1 MIAGTDDENQDFN
14 YLQNWGPRFNALAAM
29 YVHDKA
35 KSKQQPTQVGL
46 APPLDNAAGS
56 GAGPGG
62 GGLATTTATT
72 VTAAI
77 LTTATTTTLATAT
90 ATASTTGETGKVVL

>member
-1 MIAGTDDENQDFN
+1 MPIAGTDDENQDFN

-35 KSKQQPTQVGL
+35 KAKQQQQQQQPSPSQVGV
-46 APPLDNAAGS
+46 DNALAVVATGS

-62 GGLATTTATT
+62 GSGAANTTE
-72 VTAAI
+72 V
-77 LTTATTTTLATAT
+77 
-90 ATASTTGETGKVVL
+90 GKVVL

>member
-1 MIAGTDDENQDFN
+1 MPIAGTDDENQDFN

-35 KSKQQPTQVGL
+35 KTKQQQPSPSQVGV
-46 APPLDNAAGS
+46 DNALAVVATGS

-62 GGLATTTATT
+62 GGVGAGAVQANTTE
-72 VTAAI
+72 V
-77 LTTATTTTLATAT
+77 
-90 ATASTTGETGKVVL
+90 GKVVL